1 VRRARLEA
9 GLSLA
14 EVARDDVSRTFIHFV
29 ERGRSRP
36 SRTVLTL
43 IARRTRKPISYFMAQ
58 PTHDAELSI
67 DLAADLT
74 RLGERVRQFATTNR
88 LTGVEREAMNLV
100 EVTLRQGAALT
111 KSIETTSKRSRAR
124 RAAETAKQER
134 RN

>member
-1 VRRARLEA
+1 M
-9 GLSLA
+9 
-14 EVARDDVSRTFIHFV
+14 SRTFIHFV

-74 RLGERVRQFATTNR
+74 RLGERVRQFATMNR

-100 EVTLRQGAALT
+100 EVTLRQGAELT
-111 KSIETTSKRSRAR
+111 KSIETTSKRSSAR
-124 RAAETAKQER
+124 RAAEAAKQKR

>member
-1 VRRARLEA
+1 
-9 GLSLA
+9 
-14 EVARDDVSRTFIHFV
+14 VSRTFIHFV

-43 IARRTRKPISYFMAQ
+43 IARRTRKPISYFMPQ
-58 PTHDAELSI
+58 PTHDAELST

-74 RLGERVRQFATTNR
+74 RLGERVRQFATMNR
-88 LTGVEREAMNLV
+88 LTGVAREAMNLV
-100 EVTLRQGAALT
+100 ELTLRQGAQLT
-111 KSIETTSKRSRAR
+111 KSIETTSKRGSSAH

>member
-1 VRRARLEA
+1 
-9 GLSLA
+9 
-14 EVARDDVSRTFIHFV
+14 VSRTFIHFV

-58 PTHDAELSI
+58 PTNDAGLSI

-74 RLGERVRQFATTNR
+74 RLGERVRQFATMNR
-88 LTGVEREAMNLV
+88 LTGVEREAMSLV
-100 EVTLRQGAALT
+100 EVTLRQGAELT
-111 KSIETTSKRSRAR
+111 KSIETISKRGSSAR

>member
-1 VRRARLEA
+1 
-9 GLSLA
+9 
-14 EVARDDVSRTFIHFV
+14 VSRTFIHFV

-36 SRTVLTL
+36 SRTVLAL

-74 RLGERVRQFATTNR
+74 RLGERIRKFATMNR
-88 LTGVEREAMNLV
+88 LTGVEREAMSLV
-100 EVTLRQGAALT
+100 EVTLRQAAELT
-111 KSIETTSKRSRAR
+111 KSIEPTSKRRSSVR
-124 RAAETAKQER
+124 RAAATAKPER